1 MNSRSN
7 RGDNRWVRDGLIAGF
22 IAYAAVIAFYGTF
35 DLLASR
41 GLLFTVNLLGEGL
54 FKGLRDPTVLQFPI
68 TVDMQAVFWYNA
80 VHLVLSLCIGLFV
93 LRLVEQAERTPGR
106 AGLMTGLILTGFA
119 ITIAVVGRITEPF
132 REVLPWWSIVVANA
146 AASACSGYYLLMRR
160 PGLWRRMIG

>member
-1 MNSRSN
+1 MTET
-7 RGDNRWVRDGLIAGF
+7 RWVRDGVTAGL
-22 IAYAAVIAFYGTF
+22 IAYAAVIVFYTAF
-35 DLLASR
+35 DLLAGR
-41 GLLFTVNLLGEGL
+41 GAMFTVNLLGQGL
-54 FKGLRDPTVLQFPI
+54 FKGVRDPAILQFPI
-68 TVDMQAVFWYNA
+68 AVDMSVVFWYNL

-93 LRLVEQAERTPGR
+93 LRLVEQAYRTPGR

-146 AASACSGYYLLMRR
+146 AASACSGYYLLLRR